1 MFAFSSPFSRLDT
14 ARLRQKMGKANL
26 KILAEAWL
34 QIIENYCADFQEP
47 YPPTEVLKDI
57 LDWMPTAEGDSLI
70 ECEWFDK
77 NFPPVTT
84 PRPACGCPFA
94 RADVARAL
102 QEGLLMAHMI
112 PSLKLYRQLMAEA
125 SAPPA
130 AEVTAAQPHASVRPP
145 SHTASHQAAW
155 SDLPGWVD
163 RRRRHSSRSRS
174 PCLSRSPSQRS
185 ITHRADAEV

>member
-1 MFAFSSPFSRLDT
+1 
-14 ARLRQKMGKANL
+14 MGKANL

-94 RADVARAL
+94 RADVARASA
-102 QEGLLMAHMI
+102 GGAADGAHDPVAQALPTAYGRGQRTPRGRGDGGTTPRI
-112 PSLKLYRQLMAEA
+112 GPS
-125 SAPPA
+125 
-130 AEVTAAQPHASVRPP
+130 TF
-145 SHTASHQAAW
+145 SH
-155 SDLPGWVD
+155 
-163 RRRRHSSRSRS
+163 R
-174 PCLSRSPSQRS
+174 
-185 ITHRADAEV
+185 

>member
-1 MFAFSSPFSRLDT
+1 
-14 ARLRQKMGKANL
+14 MGKANL

-77 NFPPVTT
+77 NFPPVATSSS

-94 RADVARAL
+94 RADVACARC
-102 QEGLLMAHMI
+102 
-112 PSLKLYRQLMAEA
+112 
-125 SAPPA
+125 
-130 AEVTAAQPHASVRPP
+130 
-145 SHTASHQAAW
+145 
-155 SDLPGWVD
+155 
-163 RRRRHSSRSRS
+163 RRG
-174 PCLSRSPSQRS
+174 C
-185 ITHRADAEV
+185 

>member
-1 MFAFSSPFSRLDT
+1 MFAVFVAISRLDT

-77 NFPPVTT
+77 NFPPVATSSS

-94 RADVARAL
+94 RADVACARC
-102 QEGLLMAHMI
+102 
-112 PSLKLYRQLMAEA
+112 
-125 SAPPA
+125 
-130 AEVTAAQPHASVRPP
+130 
-145 SHTASHQAAW
+145 
-155 SDLPGWVD
+155 
-163 RRRRHSSRSRS
+163 RRG
-174 PCLSRSPSQRS
+174 C
-185 ITHRADAEV
+185 